1 MEQPTLVIP
10 DLADL
15 VEKKQLMKEIYA
27 PDGTLLFKPYDPWI
41 ESPLLVN
48 RKKWRLFANYT
59 PVADYPEERRA
70 ISKINTTGQIVEIRD
85 TDLISMMGYVRRVHP
100 GATVEEVV
108 NQELARTVEE
118 TGEFKDDDEMGAYA
132 MLLYI
137 SLAYAIHYG
146 LLILVKD

>member
-1 MEQPTLVIP
+1 MEQAHVVIP
-10 DLADL
+10 DITDL
-15 VEKKQLMKEIYA
+15 VEQHRVDEEIYT
-27 PDGTLLFKPYDPWI
+27 PDGTLLMKPYEVI
-41 ESPLLVN
+41 AENPLILN

-59 PVADYPEERRA
+59 PIESRPDENTWIA
-70 ISKINTTGQIVEIRD
+70 KINTTGQTVVLHDNDLVRMLAYIR
-85 TDLISMMGYVRRVHP
+85 LERP

-108 NQELARTVEE
+108 NNELARTVEE
-118 TGEFKDDDEMGAYA
+118 TGDFKDDDEMGAYA